1 MTFIKLDQADLD
13 SPCRELSNSDLG
25 IVVALVVRW
34 QIIFCRLVLGVQ
46 SSCRT
51 SSTIG
56 KIAPTARPKKE
67 TNIASTR
74 SSLITCKYCLST
86 LFLQLEQ
93 GNTSTFQLPFL
104 RQHIQTL
111 DHYIPYQFERIPL
124 WRPCKKKNSK
134 TYRNCPRAN
143 LLSWCQDL
151 QYGSPPYPAQ
161 GYP

>member
-1 MTFIKLDQADLD
+1 MNLQKQSEQIWIFAESFPTVV
-13 SPCRELSNSDLG
+13 SELPQPITVFSG
-25 IVVALVVRW
+25 
-34 QIIFCRLVLGVQ
+34 IIFCRLVLGVQ